1 MRKRTLAAVTA
12 LPLLLAGAM
21 LAPGSAEE
29 PAGGI
34 TWLES
39 FAPALE
45 RAEAD
50 GKPVLVDVWAI
61 WCVPCKEMDE
71 TTYRDARVI
80 EEAAGFVPL
89 KIDADVATSFVE
101 RYRVDAFPTLL
112 FLDGRGR
119 EIARWRGAIT
129 AEPLA
134 GLLEGV
140 GDGYA
145 AYLEG
150 RKRTDDPEAALA
162 VAGYLEAAGNAPGA
176 IDHLQKSLKALRRA
190 EPVVREPLELRLGDA
205 QVAAGELKAACKS
218 YQRLADQATE
228 AEIRCRALVGLVRTE
243 RERGREAQA
252 AAALERLRADCPDL
266 AADAA
271 L

>member
-1 MRKRTLAAVTA
+1 MRKRNLAAVTA

-21 LAPGSAEE
+21 LASGSAEE
-29 PAGGI
+29 PAGDI
-34 TWLES
+34 NWIEA

-80 EEAAGFVPL
+80 EEAAAFVPL

-129 AEPLA
+129 AEPLTE
-134 GLLEGV
+134 LLEKV

-150 RKRTDDPEAALA
+150 REQADDPEAALA
-162 VAGYLEAAGNAPGA
+162 VAGYLETAGNAPGA
-176 IDHLQKSLKALRRA
+176 VVHLQKSLKALKRA
-190 EPVVREPLELRLGDA
+190 EPSVREPLELRLGDA
-205 QVAAGELKAACKS
+205 QVAAGEPKAACKS
-218 YQRLADQATE
+218 YQRLADE
-228 AEIRCRALVGLVRTE
+228 AALPEIRGKALVGLVRAE
-243 RERGREAQA
+243 RERGHEAQA
-252 AAALERLRADCPDL
+252 AAALERLRAEFPDL
-266 AADAA
+266 AAEAA